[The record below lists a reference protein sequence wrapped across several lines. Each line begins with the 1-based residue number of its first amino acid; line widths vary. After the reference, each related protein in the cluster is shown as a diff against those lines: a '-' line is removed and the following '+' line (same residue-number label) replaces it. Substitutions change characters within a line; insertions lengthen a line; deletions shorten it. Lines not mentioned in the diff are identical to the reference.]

1 MNLLV
6 PLAGFPMP
14 SNDKNHAIIDRFDRK
29 APLMIARR
37 DFTYEE
43 WSRLLQLYRREN
55 APLDD
60 AIAKRFSE
68 LGVTETFGGIGL
80 SAAAKR
86 LVEHELLMERRNR
99 LQR

>member
-1 MNLLV
+1 
-6 PLAGFPMP
+6 
-14 SNDKNHAIIDRFDRK
+14 
-29 APLMIARR
+29 MIARR

-43 WSRLLQLYRREN
+43 WSRLLQLYRHEN
-55 APLDD
+55 APLGD